1 MMNATDALLDRLAE
15 VTFIVIDFEALTP
28 AGRPAEPV
36 EVAAIAIRPQYGEL
50 AESDRFCELIRP
62 DPDVAVSAVDTRITG
77 ITADMLRP
85 ARPASQVLADLDAR
99 LVIPGCRLVAHHA
112 PTEAGLIARQREH
125 CPRLAATPLIDTVRL
140 ARAAIPGLPSY
151 RLDELL
157 RFYRIPRPAGRHRA
171 LPDTEVTA
179 QVFRR
184 LLQDGASHPGWA
196 SLADL
201 DAVGGPPPVRAQSTG
216 QVQET
221 LF

>member
-1 MMNATDALLDRLAE
+1 MNATAALLDRLAE
-15 VTFIVIDFEALTP
+15 VTFLVIDFEALTP

-36 EVAAIAIRPQYGEL
+36 EVAAIALTPQHGEL
-50 AESDRFCELIRP
+50 AKAGRFCELIRP
-62 DPDVAVSAVDTRITG
+62 ADGVEVSAFDTRITG
-77 ITADMLRP
+77 ITADLLRP

-99 LVIPGCRLVAHHA
+99 LVVPGCRLVAHHA

-125 CPRLAATPLIDTVRL
+125 CPRLAATPLINTVRL

-157 RFYRIPRPAGRHRA
+157 RFYGIPRPAGRHRA

-179 QVFRR
+179 QLFRR
-184 LLQDGASHPGWA
+184 LLQDGASHRGWA
-196 SLADL
+196 SVADL
-201 DAVGGPPPVRAQSTG
+201 EAVGGLPPVREQRPG